1 MAALIL
7 FLPLTAASSPP
18 TAQQQVLRQEALW
31 LKAVAARDASTL
43 GAILDDGFVHVNYK
57 GQVEG
62 KAAMLARIGSGVSF
76 GERTSDH
83 RVTVVGTVAVVHGVN
98 TVTSGGRVLAQLRYT
113 DVYVLR
119 GSVWKAISAQET
131 LVHD

>member
-7 FLPLTAASSPP
+7 LPVAAASAPV
-18 TAQQQVLRQEALW
+18 TAQEQVLGQEVLW
-31 LKAVAARDASTL
+31 LKAIAARDASAL
-43 GAILDDGFVHVNYK
+43 GSILDNGFVHINYK
-57 GQVEG
+57 GQIEG

-83 RVTVVGTVAVVHGVN
+83 RVTVMGGVAIVHGLN
-98 TVTSGGRVLAQLRYT
+98 TVTSGGRVIARLRYT
-113 DVYVLR
+113 DVYLLR